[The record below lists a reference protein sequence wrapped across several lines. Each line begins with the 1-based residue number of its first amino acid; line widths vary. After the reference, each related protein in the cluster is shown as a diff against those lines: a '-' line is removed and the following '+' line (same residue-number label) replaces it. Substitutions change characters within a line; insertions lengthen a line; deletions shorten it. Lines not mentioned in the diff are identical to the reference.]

1 MIIFLKRFLRFRRS
15 SEIQRGYLSVSVDR
29 TVKRNLQIIFLLLC
43 GFIACFKTSLAW
55 MLHNKMSVGWAA
67 SRDHVKVSDALRT
80 TSEQQHTPHSQKNAK
95 DSTILKVLGVLT
107 CCLAVRRQNLVARL

>member
-1 MIIFLKRFLRFRRS
+1 
-15 SEIQRGYLSVSVDR
+15 
-29 TVKRNLQIIFLLLC
+29 
-43 GFIACFKTSLAW
+43 

-80 TSEQQHTPHSQKNAK
+80 TSEQQHTPHSKKHAK